1 MARHS
6 SFDDAG
12 DVVPRP
18 GAVPKSTAGSIQGT
32 VQSLDTGIHGERCA
46 IETCG
51 EHEERIATAAGIH
64 IMPIGRKHRRL
75 YLFRIR
81 WRRRPSVTYKQEES
95 IAAEP
100 RKFGDMRGESE
111 G

>member
-1 MARHS
+1 M
-6 SFDDAG
+6 
-12 DVVPRP
+12 
-18 GAVPKSTAGSIQGT
+18 STAGSTQGT

-64 IMPIGRKHRRL
+64 IMPIGRKHARL
-75 YLFRIR
+75 FLFRIW
-81 WRRRPSVTYKQEES
+81 WRRRRLQDPVTYKQEES

-100 RKFGDMRGESE
+100 
-111 G
+111 